1 MNVVITSH
9 AELTSSITSIY
20 RLAFSSVM
28 SEDTGTYIC
37 RAYNQ
42 FGVPASAQITLQ
54 LSGKFKNRINDN
66 AIVYMYV
73 YVTAYKNNNIML
85 INLLILGGGDLGVCS
100 PRKNLTFQPLK
111 LFLVASETWL
121 SV

>member
-1 MNVVITSH
+1 
-9 AELTSSITSIY
+9 
-20 RLAFSSVM
+20 M

-85 INLLILGGGDLGVCS
+85 INLLILGGGGGSGGMLPQEKFNIS
-100 PRKNLTFQPLK
+100 T
-111 LFLVASETWL
+111 SETVSGGFWDL
-121 SV
+121 AFSVVCPWYPLVPLHF